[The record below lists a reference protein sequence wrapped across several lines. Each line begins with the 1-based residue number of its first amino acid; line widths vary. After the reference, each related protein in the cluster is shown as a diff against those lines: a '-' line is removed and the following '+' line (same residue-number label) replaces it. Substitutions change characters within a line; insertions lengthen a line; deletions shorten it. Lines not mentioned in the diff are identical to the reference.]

1 MVTKGLKMWNS
12 WELVQL
18 CQNAFSME
26 TVFLVFF
33 SILKQSRKKWLKQGI
48 KFEILHPWYWVNC
61 STTLT
66 LLDKSLQYQR
76 I

>member
-33 SILKQSRKKWLKQGI
+33 LFWNKVERSDWNKGLNSRYYIHDIEWTAKP
-48 KFEILHPWYWVNC
+48 H
-61 STTLT
+61 
-66 LLDKSLQYQR
+66 
-76 I
+76 